1 MEKNKEKENR
11 NVDEGRKK
19 EKEMAVP
26 KESWEYLCTRKGGKS
41 VKSALNIYWS
51 TIFLERSWNIADMSI
66 CTAGPL
72 VRFRN
77 KWKLQAVLL

>member
-26 KESWEYLCTRKGGKS
+26 KES
-41 VKSALNIYWS
+41 
-51 TIFLERSWNIADMSI
+51 
-66 CTAGPL
+66 
-72 VRFRN
+72 
-77 KWKLQAVLL
+77 